1 VSVSLYLYQTYDIK
15 NRLMPKIVDHV
26 QYRKEL
32 LMKSFDLFAQKG
44 YSSITMRQMAQGLGV
59 STGTLYHYF
68 PSKEALFVQLV
79 EELEQQ
85 NVLKFLESAGNPP
98 TLSERMKDLFT
109 FVAKNEDYILKQILL
124 WIDFCQQH
132 WTDVSTKERLRQ
144 ADEQT
149 INAIAD
155 YLQIQDSSTFDF
167 VMNFIY
173 GLFLRRLFADETIS
187 YAKQGALLTKMLTA
201 YQGIGN
207 SNP

>member
-1 VSVSLYLYQTYDIK
+1 
-15 NRLMPKIVDHV
+15 MPKIVDRD

-44 YSSITMRQMAQGLGV
+44 YSSLTMRQLAQGLGV

-85 NVLKFLESAGNPP
+85 NVLKFLAEVGNPL
-98 TLSERMKDLFT
+98 TLPERIEMMFS

-124 WIDFCQQH
+124 WIEFCQQQD
-132 WTDVSTKERLRQ
+132 WTDVSIKQRLRQ

-149 INAIAD
+149 IQAIAG
-155 YLQIQDSSTFDF
+155 YLHIKDRAVFDF
-167 VMNFIY
+167 VLNFLY
-173 GLFLRRLFADETIS
+173 GLFLRRLFADETVS
-187 YAKQGALLTKMLTA
+187 YAEQGALLSQILTTFLE
-201 YQGIGN
+201 QKQPVKG
-207 SNP
+207 

>member
-1 VSVSLYLYQTYDIK
+1 
-15 NRLMPKIVDHV
+15 MPKIVDRD

-44 YSSITMRQMAQGLGV
+44 YSSLTMRQLAQGLGV

-85 NVLKFLESAGNPP
+85 NVLKFLAEAGNPS
-98 TLSERMKDLFT
+98 TLPERIEMMFS

-124 WIDFCQQH
+124 WIEFCQQQD
-132 WTDVSTKERLRQ
+132 WTDISIKQRLRQ

-149 INAIAD
+149 IQAIVG
-155 YLQIQDSSTFDF
+155 YLHIKDRAVFDF
-167 VMNFIY
+167 VLNFLY
-173 GLFLRRLFADETIS
+173 GLFLRRLFADETVS
-187 YAKQGALLTKMLTA
+187 YAQQGALLSQVLTTFLE
-201 YQGIGN
+201 QKQPVKG
-207 SNP
+207 

>member
-1 VSVSLYLYQTYDIK
+1 
-15 NRLMPKIVDHV
+15 MPKIVDRD

-44 YSSITMRQMAQGLGV
+44 YSSLTMRQLAQGLGV

-85 NVLKFLESAGNPP
+85 NVLKFLAEAGNPL
-98 TLSERMKDLFT
+98 TLPERIEMMFS

-124 WIDFCQQH
+124 WIEFCQQQD
-132 WTDVSTKERLRQ
+132 WTDVSIKQRLRQ

-149 INAIAD
+149 IQAIAS
-155 YLQIQDSSTFDF
+155 YLHIKDRAVFDF
-167 VMNFIY
+167 VLNFLY
-173 GLFLRRLFADETIS
+173 GLFLRRLFADETVF
-187 YAKQGALLTKMLTA
+187 YAEQGALLSQILTTFMEQKQPA
-201 YQGIGN
+201 KE
-207 SNP
+207 

>member
-1 VSVSLYLYQTYDIK
+1 
-15 NRLMPKIVDHV
+15 MPKIVDRD

-44 YSSITMRQMAQGLGV
+44 YSSLTMRQLAQGLGV

-85 NVLKFLESAGNPP
+85 NVLKFLAEAGNPS
-98 TLSERMKDLFT
+98 TLLERIEMMFS

-124 WIDFCQQH
+124 WIEFCQQQD
-132 WTDVSTKERLRQ
+132 WTDVSIKQRLRQ

-149 INAIAD
+149 IQAIVG
-155 YLQIQDSSTFDF
+155 YLHIKDRAVFDF
-167 VMNFIY
+167 VLNFLY
-173 GLFLRRLFADETIS
+173 GLFLRRLFADETVS
-187 YAKQGALLTKMLTA
+187 YAEQGALLSQMLTTFLE
-201 YQGIGN
+201 QKQPVKG
-207 SNP
+207 

>member
-1 VSVSLYLYQTYDIK
+1 
-15 NRLMPKIVDHV
+15 MPKIVDRD

-44 YSSITMRQMAQGLGV
+44 YSSLTMRQLAQGLGV

-85 NVLKFLESAGNPP
+85 NVLKFLAEAGNPS
-98 TLSERMKDLFT
+98 TLPERIEMMFS

-124 WIDFCQQH
+124 WIEFCQQQD
-132 WTDVSTKERLRQ
+132 WTDVSIKQRLRQ

-149 INAIAD
+149 IQAIVG
-155 YLQIQDSSTFDF
+155 YLHIKDRAVFDF
-167 VMNFIY
+167 VLNFLY
-173 GLFLRRLFADETIS
+173 GLFLRRLFADETVS
-187 YAKQGALLTKMLTA
+187 YAEQGALLSQILTTFLEQKQPA
-201 YQGIGN
+201 KG
-207 SNP
+207 

>member
-1 VSVSLYLYQTYDIK
+1 
-15 NRLMPKIVDHV
+15 MPKIVDRD

-44 YSSITMRQMAQGLGV
+44 YSSLTMRQLAQGLGV

-85 NVLKFLESAGNPP
+85 NVLKFLAEAGNPS
-98 TLSERMKDLFT
+98 TLLERIEMMFS

-124 WIDFCQQH
+124 WIEFCQQQD
-132 WTDVSTKERLRQ
+132 WTDVSIKQRLRQ

-149 INAIAD
+149 IQAIVG
-155 YLQIQDSSTFDF
+155 YLHIKDRAVFDF
-167 VMNFIY
+167 VLNFLY
-173 GLFLRRLFADETIS
+173 GLFLRRLFADETVS
-187 YAKQGALLTKMLTA
+187 YAEQGALLSQILTTFLEQKQPA
-201 YQGIGN
+201 KG
-207 SNP
+207 

>member
-1 VSVSLYLYQTYDIK
+1 
-15 NRLMPKIVDHV
+15 MPKIVDRD

-44 YSSITMRQMAQGLGV
+44 YSSLTMRQLAQGLGV

-85 NVLKFLESAGNPP
+85 NVLKFLAEAGNPS
-98 TLSERMKDLFT
+98 TLPERIEMMFS

-124 WIDFCQQH
+124 WIEFCQQQD
-132 WTDVSTKERLRQ
+132 WTDVSIKQRLRQ

-149 INAIAD
+149 IQAIVG
-155 YLQIQDSSTFDF
+155 YLHIKDRAVFDF
-167 VMNFIY
+167 VLNFLY
-173 GLFLRRLFADETIS
+173 GLFLRRLFADETVS
-187 YAKQGALLTKMLTA
+187 YAEQGALLSQMLTTFLE
-201 YQGIGN
+201 QKQPVKG
-207 SNP
+207 